1 MKKEYKKYWICGI
14 VGAVCFGIGDW
25 LLGYVDPGIVDE
37 SFSVIKV
44 GHGAGYDLVKITITL
59 LFGAMGVP
67 FLMLGCMK
75 MADILTEDSKKKGF
89 RFLMAQLPV
98 GWLIIHF
105 TVSVFIYAY
114 SWSIQNGM
122 AETAEKLAADIQHMM
137 QPAQIVSYLFIGLP
151 LVLLIVYVLRGKT
164 ALQKRSQFFTPLL
177 WMALLSGL
185 KFVIP
190 ASPFS
195 NGIDTFCMNAALIIW
210 FVYLM
215 TVKEEQ

>member
-1 MKKEYKKYWICGI
+1 MKKEYQKYWLCGMI
-14 VGAVCFGIGDW
+14 GAMCFGIGDW
-25 LLGYVDPGIVDE
+25 LLGYVDPGIVNE
-37 SFSVIKV
+37 SFSVIKA
-44 GHGAGYDLVKITITL
+44 GHGAGYDLFKITLTL
-59 LFGAMGVP
+59 LFGAIGGP

-75 MADILTEDSKKKGF
+75 MADLITEEKKKKNF
-89 RFLMAQLPV
+89 RFWMALLPV

-114 SWSIQNGM
+114 SWSMQNGM
-122 AETAEKLAADIQHMM
+122 SETAEKLAADIEHMM
-137 QPAQIVSYLFIGLP
+137 QPAQIVSYLFIGIP

-164 ALQKRSQFFTPLL
+164 VLKKRSQFFTPLL

-195 NGIDTFCMNAALIIW
+195 NGIDTFCMNAGLIIW

-215 TVKEEQ
+215 AVKTE

>member
-1 MKKEYKKYWICGI
+1 MKKEYQKYWLCGI
-14 VGAVCFGIGDW
+14 IGAVCFGIGDW
-25 LLGYVDPGIVDE
+25 LLGYVDPGIAGE
-37 SFSVIKV
+37 SFSVIKA
-44 GHGAGYDLVKITITL
+44 GHGADYDLFKITITL
-59 LFGAMGVP
+59 LFGAIGVP
-67 FLMLGCMK
+67 FLMLGCVK
-75 MADILTEDSKKKGF
+75 MADLITEEKKKKNF
-89 RFLMAQLPV
+89 RFWMALLPV

-114 SWSIQNGM
+114 SWSMQNGM
-122 AETAEKLAADIQHMM
+122 SETAEKLAADTQHMM
-137 QPAQIVSYLFIGLP
+137 QPAQIVSYLFIGIP

-164 ALQKRSQFFTPLL
+164 VLKKRSQFFTPLL

-195 NGIDTFCMNAALIIW
+195 NGIDTFCMNAGLIIW

-215 TVKEEQ
+215 AVKTE